1 MPSTSIYR
9 LTPRERLVHYVRELE
24 ALTEMKQAASLR
36 LTDLYED
43 ASLAGLDPKTLKVV
57 LKLRTM
63 TPEERRE
70 RRALESIYM
79 AGLGMLDGDSLTDEA
94 RRRLDGEVAK
104 PAAPPPAKPEPS
116 ERDSNDEPA
125 DTDRP
130 IAPAPPAQPA
140 LPMKTAE
147 EARQEGMDAAVAGQ
161 RVYDNPY
168 RAGDHCRAA
177 WDEGWCAQKKSNGME
192 PPAAYARRTDPP
204 KKDPKDDAPKKGDA

>member
-1 MPSTSIYR
+1 MPSTAIYR
-9 LTPRERLVHYVRELE
+9 MTPRERLVHYVHELE
-24 ALTEMKQAASLR
+24 GLTERKEAASLR
-36 LTDLYED
+36 LADLYED
-43 ASLAGLDPKTLKVV
+43 ARLAGLDPKTLKVV

-63 TPEERRE
+63 TPEERLQ

-94 RRRLDGEVAK
+94 RRRLDGQAVK
-104 PAAPPPAKPEPS
+104 PPTPPPAEQEPS
-116 ERDSNDEPA
+116 PENAKDEPA
-125 DTDRP
+125 DTDV
-130 IAPAPPAQPA
+130 APPAQAA

-147 EARQEGMDAAVAGQ
+147 EARHEGMDAAAAGQ

-168 RAGDHCRAA
+168 RAGDPCRAA

-204 KKDPKDDAPKKGDA
+204 KKDPKDDGPKKGDA

>member
-1 MPSTSIYR
+1 MPSNSIYR
-9 LTPRERLVHYVRELE
+9 LTPRERLVHYVHELE

-43 ASLAGLDPKTLKVV
+43 ARLAGLDPKTLKVV

-63 TPEERRE
+63 TPEDRRE

-94 RRRLDGEVAK
+94 RRRLDGQVAK
-104 PAAPPPAKPEPS
+104 PASPPPASEPS
-116 ERDSNDEPA
+116 DAKDEAADIDSPTA
-125 DTDRP
+125 S
-130 IAPAPPAQPA
+130 APPAQPA

-147 EARQEGMDAAVAGQ
+147 EARQEGMDSAAAGQ

-168 RAGDHCRAA
+168 RAGDPCRAA

-192 PPAAYARRTDPP
+192 PPAAYARRSDPP
-204 KKDPKDDAPKKGDA
+204 KKDPKDDGPKKGDA